1 MTKEEIWNRAKRA
14 SADKTRLGEIISQAK
29 EKLDYALGNS
39 DKLKGLSTKI
49 QVLIRMIKAHL
60 SGRYTAFS
68 TRTILLIT
76 FALLYFIIPTDA
88 IPDFLPIIGFTDDIS
103 ILYFV
108 WKQINSDVSKFL
120 KWEQLD

>member
-1 MTKEEIWNRAKRA
+1 LTKEEIWNRAKRA
-14 SADKTRLGEIISQAK
+14 SVDRTRLSEIISQAGD
-29 EKLDYALGNS
+29 KLNNALGNS
-39 DKLKGLSTKI
+39 GQLKDLSTKI
-49 QVLIRMIKAHL
+49 QVLIRMVKAHL

-88 IPDFLPIIGFTDDIS
+88 IPDFLPLLGFTDDIS

-108 WKQINSDVSKFL
+108 WKQIDSDVSKFL
-120 KWEQLD
+120 QWEQLD